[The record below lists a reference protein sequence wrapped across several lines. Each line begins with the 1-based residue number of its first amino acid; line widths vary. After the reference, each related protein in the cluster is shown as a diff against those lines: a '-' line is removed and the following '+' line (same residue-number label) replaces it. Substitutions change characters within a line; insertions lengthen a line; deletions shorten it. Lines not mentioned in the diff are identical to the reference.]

1 MKKTLCSITLLSIS
15 IIGLIQFASLSFAED
30 RKRPVTGKFSVMPEI
45 GTDFTVGGDFVKSAS
60 ESATLTLTGGS
71 TIAANVSS
79 NSQDFDDVYHSP
91 FKVGMD
97 VNYGLTDYTEVF
109 FGLNYTKAEAKN
121 FDALTVDAAGSFA
134 GIAISPSETISGKFD
149 DYREFG
155 FGVGTRH
162 FFNRFGTLTPYV
174 SLEGGLTHN
183 ENIELNLST
192 AGGRISD
199 IGFYEDTWKARLEFG
214 GGFLYDVSDAVS
226 VGVESGIDY
235 DFGMD
240 GDDSV
245 LNNAGAF
252 ERTNDDGDRLSI
264 PLMFSIRVKF

>member
-1 MKKTLCSITLLSIS
+1 MSK
-15 IIGLIQFASLSFAED
+15 IILFFLFFVLIFSPVFAED
-30 RKRPVTGKFSVMPEI
+30 RERPVTGKFTVMPKI

-60 ESATLTLTGGS
+60 ESATLTFTSGD
-71 TIAANVSS
+71 TITADVSS
-79 NSQDFDDVYHSP
+79 DSQDFNDVYHSP
-91 FKVGMD
+91 FTVGMD

-109 FGLNYTKAEAKN
+109 LGLKYTKAEARN
-121 FDALTVDAAGSFA
+121 FDALTVDVAGNFA
-134 GIAISPSETISGKFD
+134 GTAVSASEVINGKFD

-162 FFNRFGTLTPYV
+162 FFNRFGTLTPFV

-183 ENIELNLST
+183 ENIELELST
-192 AGGRISD
+192 ATGRISD
-199 IGFYEDTWKARLEFG
+199 IGFYEDTWKARLGFG
-214 GGFLYDVSDAVS
+214 GGFLYDVSDSIS
-226 VGVESGIDY
+226 VGVESGINY

-240 GDDSV
+240 DDDSD
-245 LNNAGAF
+245 LNGTGTF